1 MLSVHNL
8 IYVYGDFYM
17 QNDVDKH
24 SQTILNLT
32 ISPQNSDRVRSQ
44 MREAFFLLDCKSES
58 PILGVKKRT

>member
-1 MLSVHNL
+1 
-8 IYVYGDFYM
+8 M